1 MTEFGAIF
9 EDPISVLVFSTVTI
23 GFIVAY
29 TLATIWVTSHEQDR
43 GFAMLKTA

>member
-9 EDPISVLVFSTVTI
+9 EDPMSVMVFSTITI

-29 TLATIWVTSHEQDR
+29 AMAMVWITSQGKDSI
-43 GFAMLKTA
+43 FDTLKTA

>member
-9 EDPISVLVFSTVTI
+9 EDPMTVMVFSTVTI

-29 TLATIWVTSHEQDR
+29 ALATIWVTSHDKDS
-43 GFAMLKTA
+43 GFEMLKTA

>member
-23 GFIVAY
+23 GFKQVRGRPAWRPLSRAGRVANSRFG
-29 TLATIWVTSHEQDR
+29 LI
-43 GFAMLKTA
+43 